1 MINDFSKKKIIRILK
16 GLDIK
21 KNDDLMIHGDAAII
35 YQYNIN
41 KKKGFDLF
49 FQTIEEYVK
58 KKGTILVPSFTY
70 SFCKTKKFDKTLT
83 KSQVGNFSKTFGER
97 IGVKRTNHPI
107 FSFYIKGKN
116 WDYYNKAK
124 LDICFGRYSTF
135 DLFHKK
141 NGKIIVFGNSFEK
154 SATFLHH
161 IEEQAKATYRFY
173 KFFKGEIID
182 NKKKKKL
189 NVSYY
194 VRKLN
199 SNTKLK
205 FKKSL
210 FKKLNKTN
218 FERFQVYSISSK
230 KLYKH
235 CMNKLKENKK
245 YLIDNYEI

>member
-1 MINDFSKKKIIRILK
+1 MINDFSKKIIIKILK
-16 GLDIK
+16 KLDIK

-41 KKKGFDLF
+41 KKKGFNLF
-49 FQTIEEYVK
+49 FQTIEDYIK

-70 SFCKTKKFDKTLT
+70 SFCKTKKFDKNLT
-83 KSQVGNFSKTFGER
+83 KSEVGNFSKIFGSR
-97 IGVKRTNHPI
+97 INVKRTNHPI

-124 LDICFGRYSTF
+124 LDICFGRDSTF
-135 DLFHKK
+135 DLFYKK

-161 IEEQAKATYRFY
+161 IEEKAKVPYRFY

-182 NKKKKKL
+182 NRKNKKL

-194 VRKLN
+194 VRKL
-199 SNTKLK
+199 SLKTELK

-210 FKKLNKTN
+210 FKKLKKTN

-230 KLYKH
+230 KLYNY
-235 CMNKLKENKK
+235 CMNRLKKNKK
-245 YLIDNYEI
+245 YLVKKYKI